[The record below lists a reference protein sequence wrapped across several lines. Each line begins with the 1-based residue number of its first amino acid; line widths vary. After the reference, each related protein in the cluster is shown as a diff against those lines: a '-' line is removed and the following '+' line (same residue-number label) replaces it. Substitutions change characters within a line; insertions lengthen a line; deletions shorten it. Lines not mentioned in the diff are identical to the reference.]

1 MDFYISKEEIVKS
14 LNVTLGLVEKTNLN
28 PISSC
33 VLFEVDESSLKLT
46 ATDTENNV
54 STISTITNFTSG
66 GTTAVPARK
75 LSDLCRLLPEMSEI
89 HFFLDGYDL
98 KIETKSGK
106 YKISTMPS
114 EEFPIFG
121 EVGQQVQFSISSK
134 NLKSLISHTAF
145 AISTKFDPRRPII
158 GWGLSVDDKTIK
170 ASATCGSRIAIEKI
184 MLNEA
189 VEEKVKGIVPKKA
202 INEIGKLVAEETGN
216 VLIGLGSNRITIN
229 ISGTTFSSV
238 LLAGRYP
245 LLEETIQAL
254 QSQEYQNDNS
264 TMVIDKKML
273 LESLSR
279 VMSLSELK
287 AVKFI
292 AKENLLNISPAK
304 PEQNQGEENLACE
317 YKGNE
322 TEIDLNT
329 RFIQEIASAIESENI
344 NIMFADDGDSCL
356 ITDPNSET
364 LIYTVMRVLV

>member
-14 LNVTLGLVEKTNLN
+14 LNVTLGLVEKTDFN

-33 VLFEVDESSLKLT
+33 VLFEVDESCLKLT
-46 ATDTENNV
+46 ATDKENNV

-66 GTTAVPARK
+66 GITAVPARK

-114 EEFPIFG
+114 EDFPIFG
-121 EVGQQVQFSISSK
+121 EVGQQVEFSISSK

-145 AISTKFDPRRPII
+145 AISTKDVTQPIF
-158 GWGLSVDDKTIK
+158 GLGLSVDDKTIQ
-170 ASATCGSRIAIEKI
+170 ASATCSSRIAIEKI

-189 VEEKVKGIVPKKA
+189 VEKTVEGIVPKKA
-202 INEIGKLVAEETGN
+202 INEIGKLVAEETDN
-216 VLIGLGSNRITIN
+216 VLIGLGSNRITVN
-229 ISGTTFSSV
+229 VSGTTFSSK
-238 LLAGRYP
+238 LLEGRYP
-245 LLEETIQAL
+245 PLEEAL
-254 QSQEYQNDNS
+254 PNVDNS
-264 TMVIDKKML
+264 KMVIDKKML

-292 AKENLLNISPAK
+292 VKENMLNISPAK

-322 TEIDLNT
+322 IEIDFNT
-329 RFIQEIASAIESENI
+329 RFIQDIVSAIESENI

-356 ITDPNSET
+356 ITDPNSEN
-364 LIYTVMRVLV
+364 LIYAVTRVLV